1 LQVNRIFWLLDVATM
16 LYVAWMAVD
25 LAQSRDPGGHASRTA
40 AATWAVISAVCLIA
54 SVRGYYVLRVEAH
67 RPLAQLRP
75 EPTTW
80 MDVMTWLSQ
89 QPASWHVL
97 ADPTHV
103 WKYGLSVR
111 VAAGRDT
118 LLEAGKDTAIAMYDR
133 QSALRVAE
141 RAHDLDVFVDRATRT
156 FDLPVLYRNQDFV
169 VYDLR

>member
-1 LQVNRIFWLLDVATM
+1 
-16 LYVAWMAVD
+16 
-25 LAQSRDPGGHASRTA
+25 
-40 AATWAVISAVCLIA
+40 
-54 SVRGYYVLRVEAH
+54 
-67 RPLAQLRP
+67 
-75 EPTTW
+75 
-80 MDVMTWLSQ
+80 
-89 QPASWHVL
+89 
-97 ADPTHV
+97 V

-141 RAHDLDVFVDRATRT
+141 RAHDLAAFETMTTADIRSLDEAYRLDVFVDRATRT